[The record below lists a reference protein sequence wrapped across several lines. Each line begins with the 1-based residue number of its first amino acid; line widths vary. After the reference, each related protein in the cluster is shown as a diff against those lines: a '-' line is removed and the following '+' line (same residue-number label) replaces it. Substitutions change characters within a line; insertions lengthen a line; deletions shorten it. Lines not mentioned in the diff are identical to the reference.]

1 MYHAEVVTKESTH
14 EFLYYTLYPMG
25 ELMFFFLDEYGYE
38 FKAFNQSSIQQ
49 LNCKKVNVN

>member
-1 MYHAEVVTKESTH
+1 MYHAEVVTKDSTH

-25 ELMFFFLDEYGYE
+25 ELMFFFFDEHGYE
-38 FKAFNQSSIQQ
+38 FKAFNQSSIKQ